1 MQAWSKECGVR
12 PRLMGGRGLVR
23 WLGLDRCGDGEARR
37 LDLWG
42 GGTERGKE
50 RDALTTSK

>member
-1 MQAWSKECGVR
+1 
-12 PRLMGGRGLVR
+12 MGGRGLVR

-42 GGTERGKE
+42 GGYGERE
-50 RDALTTSK
+50 RERCINHFKVRDFPVNSVVVQR

>member
-42 GGTERGKE
+42 GGVRREGKRE
-50 RDALTTSK
+50 MH